1 LNQKNDNLAKISIGL
16 PVYNGERFLRTKL
29 DSILS
34 QTYKNFE
41 LIISNNGSTDKTHE
55 ICNEYQLK
63 DNRIKYFS
71 HKKNNDAF
79 WNYNF
84 ILNKATCDY
93 FMWSSVDD
101 VLLPTFIEKNLNI
114 LEKNKSCVACISK
127 IETYESENDNKLFN
141 PTDLKHY
148 ESVKKIRNK
157 IRPRSVFS
165 ITGDF
170 DKKSRLYLKK
180 SSCYVFYSIFKTN
193 IIKKSFFYDPFL
205 GDDWAIF
212 LNVLKYGDLL
222 VTDEILMYQYEHGL
236 SGRGMISV
244 VKLYY
249 HGIDV
254 FFPWAR
260 LTNWC
265 IKNLGWKFFLRNI
278 DYFFQLNLEGFIA
291 LVDDFIHLLLHKKK
305 L

>member
-1 LNQKNDNLAKISIGL
+1 LNQKNDNLANITIGL

-34 QTYKNFE
+34 QTYENFE

-55 ICNEYQLK
+55 ICNEYELK

-84 ILNKATCDY
+84 ILNKASCDY
-93 FMWSSVDD
+93 FMWTSVDD

-114 LEKNKSCVACISK
+114 LEKNKTCVASISK

-265 IKNLGWKFFLRNI
+265 IKNLGWKFFLRNM
-278 DYFFQLNLEGFIA
+278 DYFFQLNLEGSIA

>member
-1 LNQKNDNLAKISIGL
+1 MISIGL

-34 QTYKNFE
+34 QTYENFE
-41 LIISNNGSTDKTHE
+41 LIVSNNGSTDKTHE
-55 ICNEYQLK
+55 ICNEYELK

-71 HKKNNDAF
+71 HEKNNDAF

-84 ILNKATCDY
+84 VLNQASCDY
-93 FMWSSVDD
+93 FMWTSVDD

-114 LEKNKSCVACISK
+114 LEKNKTCVASISK
-127 IETYESENDNKLFN
+127 IETYESENDGKLFN

-165 ITGDF
+165 ITGNF

-180 SSCYVFYSIFKTN
+180 SSCYVFYSIFKTDV
-193 IIKKSFFYDPFL
+193 IKKSFFYDPFL

-249 HGIDV
+249 HGINI
-254 FFPWAR
+254 FFPWFR

-265 IKNLGWKFFLRNI
+265 IKNLGWKFFLKNI
-278 DYFFQLNLEGFIA
+278 DYFFQLNLEGSVA
-291 LVDDFIHLLLHKKK
+291 LADDFVHVLLHKKK

>member
-1 LNQKNDNLAKISIGL
+1 MNQKNDNLANITIGL

-34 QTYKNFE
+34 QTYENFE

-55 ICNEYQLK
+55 ICNEYELK

-84 ILNKATCDY
+84 ILNKASCDY
-93 FMWSSVDD
+93 FMWTSVDD

-114 LEKNKSCVACISK
+114 LEKNKTCVASISK

-265 IKNLGWKFFLRNI
+265 IKNLGWKFFLRNM
-278 DYFFQLNLEGFIA
+278 DYFFQLNLEGSIA

>member
-1 LNQKNDNLAKISIGL
+1 MNQKNDNLAKISIGL

-34 QTYKNFE
+34 QTYENFE

-55 ICNEYQLK
+55 ICNEYELK

-84 ILNKATCDY
+84 ILNKASCDY
-93 FMWSSVDD
+93 FMWTSVDD
-101 VLLPTFIEKNLNI
+101 VLMPTFIEKNLNI
-114 LEKNKSCVACISK
+114 LEKNKTCVASISK
-127 IETYESENDNKLFN
+127 IEPYELENDNKLFN

-254 FFPWAR
+254 FFPWIR

-265 IKNLGWKFFLRNI
+265 IKNLGWKFFLRNM
-278 DYFFQLNLEGFIA
+278 DYFFQLNLEGSIA